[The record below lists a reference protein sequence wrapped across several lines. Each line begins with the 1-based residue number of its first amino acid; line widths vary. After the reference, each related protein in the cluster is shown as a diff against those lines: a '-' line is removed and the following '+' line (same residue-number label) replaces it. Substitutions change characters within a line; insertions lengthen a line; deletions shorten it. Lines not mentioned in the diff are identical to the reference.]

1 MTRDFT
7 LQDLAGE
14 ASEEAAEAAAE
25 TAAETA
31 TEAASEAADAEG
43 GDTAKWL
50 VELYSEMKDDGTLQ
64 AILFGPEGAEQ
75 LKQQQQPQQMNPDTP
90 TDMDP
95 TEAIDAET
103 IANVGELVI
112 DEIGDVPL
120 STVVTACKERPATIN
135 QVIEAKGDEIFGEQ
149 ADAEPAAAVEADR
162 DDDRDDEE
170 EKANA

>member
-14 ASEEAAEAAAE
+14 AAEEAATEA
-25 TAAETA
+25 AAETA
-31 TEAASEAADAEG
+31 TEAATEAADAEG

-75 LKQQQQPQQMNPDTP
+75 LAQQQEPTP
-90 TDMDP
+90 TNSDMSDQIDP
-95 TEAIDAET
+95 TDAIDAET

-135 QVIEAKGDEIFGEQ
+135 QVIEAKGDEIFGDQ
-149 ADAEPAAAVEADR
+149 GNAEPAAAVEADR

-170 EKANA
+170 EEEVANA

>member
-14 ASEEAAEAAAE
+14 AAEEAATEA
-25 TAAETA
+25 AAETA
-31 TEAASEAADAEG
+31 TEAATEAAAEG

-64 AILFGPEGAEQ
+64 AILFGPDGAEQ
-75 LKQQQQPQQMNPDTP
+75 LNQQQQADPTN
-90 TDMDP
+90 TDMSDQVDP

-135 QVIEAKGDEIFGEQ
+135 QVIETKGDEIFGEQ
-149 ADAEPAAAVEADR
+149 GNAEPAAAVEDDR

-170 EKANA
+170 DARRAA